1 MVYRAVLAVSAT
13 LALATQAAA
22 QSPAPQLLEL
32 SKQYQAA
39 LKARDAAKVA
49 ALYAADAVLMPPD
62 APAVKGRSAIQQ
74 DQARSFKESPEAEL
88 TITPVSSETSGD
100 LGYIQGEFVFKDR
113 NLHMK
118 GKYVEVWKRVNGE
131 WKILYDI
138 YNSNERPVPPKP
150 PTPPI
155 PPTPPQ

>member
-1 MVYRAVLAVSAT
+1 
-13 LALATQAAA
+13 
-22 QSPAPQLLEL
+22 
-32 SKQYQAA
+32 
-39 LKARDAAKVA
+39 
-49 ALYAADAVLMPPD
+49 
-62 APAVKGRSAIQQ
+62 
-74 DQARSFKESPEAEL
+74 
-88 TITPVSSETSGD
+88 

-113 NLHMK
+113 NVHMK

>member
-1 MVYRAVLAVSAT
+1 M
-13 LALATQAAA
+13 
-22 QSPAPQLLEL
+22 
-32 SKQYQAA
+32 
-39 LKARDAAKVA
+39 
-49 ALYAADAVLMPPD
+49 
-62 APAVKGRSAIQQ
+62 KGRSAIQQ
-74 DQARSFKESPEAEL
+74 DAARDFKESPEAEL

-113 NLHMK
+113 NVHMK

>member
-1 MVYRAVLAVSAT
+1 MVHRAALAVFVILVAT
-13 LALATQAAA
+13 HAAA

-39 LKARDAAKVA
+39 VKARDAAKVG
-49 ALYAADAVLMPPD
+49 ALYAEDAVLMPPD
-62 APAVKGRSAIQQ
+62 TPVVKGRNAIQQ

-113 NLHMK
+113 NVHMK
-118 GKYVEVWKRVNGE
+118 GKYVEVWKRVNGQ

-150 PTPPI
+150 PTPPM